1 MSDKPGNQTP
11 NTPDVSETK
20 LRSMKVDELRK
31 EAREDHIAGASDM
44 HKEELVKAVAKARQE
59 DHDGGRKEG
68 SRSGSGNSGQ
78 ASSGKSGS
86 GRETRDEPG
95 NQTPNTPDVSETEL
109 RGMKVDEL
117 RKEAREDH
125 IAGASGMRK
134 EELVREV
141 AKARQEGASG
151 GGDRNQGAGGD
162 AEDLGAGPD
171 GGKIRYGDDS
181 SKSLKYSQEITST
194 EEEPEREGR
203 SLATTHH
210 EVIRQWAEE
219 RGGVPATVE
228 GTEHGD
234 HLGVLRIDFQDRD
247 ANLREVSWEEWFKTF
262 DDRRLNFIYQDERTD
277 GNQSTFFRL
286 ENPDRE
292 DA

>member
-1 MSDKPGNQTP
+1 MSDK
-11 NTPDVSETK
+11 
-20 LRSMKVDELRK
+20 
-31 EAREDHIAGASDM
+31 
-44 HKEELVKAVAKARQE
+44 
-59 DHDGGRKEG
+59 
-68 SRSGSGNSGQ
+68 
-78 ASSGKSGS
+78 
-86 GRETRDEPG
+86 PG

-117 RKEAREDH
+117 RQEAREEH
-125 IAGASGMRK
+125 ISGASGMRK
-134 EELVREV
+134 EELVKEV
-141 AKARQEGASG
+141 AQARQEGAEG
-151 GGDRNQGAGGD
+151 GQNGD
-162 AEDLGAGPD
+162 AGSEAKDSEDLGAGPD

-234 HLGVLRIDFQDRD
+234 HLGVLRIDFRD
-247 ANLREVSWEEWFKTF
+247 KDTNLRQVSWEEWFKTF
-262 DDRRLNFIYQDERTD
+262 DDRGLNFIYQEQRTD
-277 GNQSTFFRL
+277 GTQSNFFRL
-286 ENPDRE
+286 ENPERE